1 MSRPRIR
8 TRTTIHSFALAL
20 AFAMSACAK
29 QPETTTTTTAT
40 ATTTTTTTA
49 TATATVSAP
58 AEAEVGKPTPA
69 FSFTASDGTKVDST
83 AMKGKPIV
91 LYFYPKDETPGCTT
105 EACSFRD
112 AWEKLAKSGVVMVGV
127 STDTD
132 ESHKSFSAHYKLP
145 FHLVSDP
152 DGKIAKLFGVPLN
165 GPVMARQTIVI
176 GADGNV
182 KKIYRTVDVKQHAA
196 EISADL
202 GV

>member
-1 MSRPRIR
+1 MR
-8 TRTTIHSFALAL
+8 TVLRALLPLLPLLLVA
-20 AFAMSACAK
+20 ACAK
-29 QPETTTTTTAT
+29 EPSTTTAGAPT
-40 ATTTTTTTA
+40 GAMPA
-49 TATATVSAP
+49 AAVSSPAP
-58 AEAEVGKPTPA
+58 AIAMPAALAEGQPSPA
-69 FSFTASDGTKVDST
+69 FSLTASDGTTIDS
-83 AMKGKPIV
+83 AALKGKPIV

-127 STDTD
+127 STDSD
-132 ESHKSFSAHYKLP
+132 ESHKAFAANHKLP

-152 DGKIAKLFGVPLN
+152 DGALAKKFGVPLN
-165 GPVMARQTIVI
+165 GTFMSRQTIVI

-182 KKIYRTVDVKQHAA
+182 KHIYRTVDVGKHAA